1 MVRKTQFL
9 AIYKLYINKRI
20 TMSTAIQQ
28 ISAILGQ
35 LTPAQRAAVEKYI
48 DLSKVNIMTLS
59 EKEAMVLLTRL
70 KAVVGTTTNP
80 IKNSMDERQ
89 ASLDAKTAEKTN
101 VWEEAR
107 KAYYAQMAVVRS
119 DDSVENK
126 EKADDL
132 FFAMQLAG
140 EHMVDAT
147 KRANN
152 SAIQNILFKA

>member
-1 MVRKTQFL
+1 
-9 AIYKLYINKRI
+9 
-20 TMSTAIQQ
+20 MSTAIQQ

-89 ASLDAKTAEKTN
+89 ASLDAKKAEKTN

-132 FFAMQLAG
+132 FFAMKLAG

>member
-1 MVRKTQFL
+1 
-9 AIYKLYINKRI
+9 
-20 TMSTAIQQ
+20 MSTAIQQ

-89 ASLDAKTAEKTN
+89 ASLDAKKAEKTN

>member
-28 ISAILGQ
+28 ISAILGR

-89 ASLDAKTAEKTN
+89 ASLDAKKAEKTN

>member
-1 MVRKTQFL
+1 
-9 AIYKLYINKRI
+9 
-20 TMSTAIQQ
+20 MSTAIQQ
-28 ISAILGQ
+28 INAILGQ
-35 LTPAQRAAVEKYI
+35 LTPAQRAAVEKYV

-59 EKEAMVLLTRL
+59 EKDAVVLLTRL
-70 KAVVGTTTNP
+70 KAAVGTTTNP

-89 ASLDAKTAEKTN
+89 ASLDAKKAEKTTI
-101 VWEEAR
+101 WEDAR
-107 KAYYAQMAVVRS
+107 KAYYAQLAVVRS

-152 SAIQNILFKA
+152 SAIQGILFNA

>member
-1 MVRKTQFL
+1 
-9 AIYKLYINKRI
+9 
-20 TMSTAIQQ
+20 MSTAIQQ

-59 EKEAMVLLTRL
+59 EKDAMVLLTRL

-89 ASLDAKTAEKTN
+89 ASLDAKKAEKTN

>member
-1 MVRKTQFL
+1 
-9 AIYKLYINKRI
+9 
-20 TMSTAIQQ
+20 MSTAIQQ

-89 ASLDAKTAEKTN
+89 ASLDSKKAEKTN

>member
-1 MVRKTQFL
+1 
-9 AIYKLYINKRI
+9 
-20 TMSTAIQQ
+20 MSTAIQQ

-59 EKEAMVLLTRL
+59 EKDAMVLLTRL

-89 ASLDAKTAEKTN
+89 ASLDAKKAEKTN

-132 FFAMQLAG
+132 FFAMKLAG

>member
-89 ASLDAKTAEKTN
+89 ASLDAKKAEKTN

-132 FFAMQLAG
+132 FFAMKLAG